1 MTKLTV
7 ILAGIVTVSGLA
19 ITDIKENYDIV
30 SNTNMVIY
38 NNKEYSNYIDDISYI
53 NRLINSFN
61 EFYNDINGCF
71 KDKNDEDIENL
82 SLFKGTMNLIDE
94 DKRKE
99 IVEYLRKKEII
110 YSCGGSCP
118 NTMVTLKSLGIETT
132 LAGGIGFD
140 ELGEMYKSR
149 LKELG
154 VRDELV
160 KNNAATGT
168 SIILVTQDRERTM
181 CTFLGANRNFD
192 QSDVNL
198 ESAKNADI
206 FYFTGYM
213 WDTES
218 QQRAIR
224 KVLDKKK
231 EYGFKVAFDIAD
243 PFAVGRYRQTFF
255 DIIKEYVDIVF
266 ANSEEARYLI
276 DNYDAYECAKSIGK
290 LCPVAIVKNGKKG
303 SYISENGNIY
313 EIPVYGTSKP
323 VDTTGA
329 GDTYAS
335 GFLYGVQKGYG
346 VEDSGKIASILAGE
360 IINQIGAQFSVE
372 KSRELKRYLEKN
384 FPTESY

>member
-1 MTKLTV
+1 MVSLFFVQESDKNWYNFLMAV
-7 ILAGIVTVSGLA
+7 YGIGNPL
-19 ITDIKENYDIV
+19 
-30 SNTNMVIY
+30 
-38 NNKEYSNYIDDISYI
+38 ID
-53 NRLINSFN
+53 LL
-61 EFYNDINGCF
+61 CF
-71 KDKNDEDIENL
+71 VNDEDIENL

-313 EIPVYGTSKP
+313 EIPVYGSSKP

-372 KSRELKRYLEKN
+372 KSRELKRYLKKS

>member
-1 MTKLTV
+1 MSITHKLTCTLFPHV
-7 ILAGIVTVSGLA
+7 FHTPVENLWKTHLKPYMVSLFFVQESDKNWYNFLMAVYGIGNPL
-19 ITDIKENYDIV
+19 
-30 SNTNMVIY
+30 
-38 NNKEYSNYIDDISYI
+38 ID
-53 NRLINSFN
+53 LL
-61 EFYNDINGCF
+61 CF
-71 KDKNDEDIENL
+71 VNDEDIENL

-149 LKELG
+149 LKELE

-335 GFLYGVQKGYG
+335 GFLYGVQKGYS

>member
-1 MTKLTV
+1 MAV
-7 ILAGIVTVSGLA
+7 YGIGNPLIDLLCFVT
-19 ITDIKENYDIV
+19 
-30 SNTNMVIY
+30 
-38 NNKEYSNYIDDISYI
+38 
-53 NRLINSFN
+53 
-61 EFYNDINGCF
+61 
-71 KDKNDEDIENL
+71 DKDIENL

-99 IVEYLRKKEII
+99 IVEYLNKKEIR

-140 ELGEMYKSR
+140 DLGKMYKSR

-154 VRDELV
+154 VNDELV
-160 KNNAATGT
+160 ENNAATGT
-168 SIILVTQDRERTM
+168 SIILVTEDRERTM
-181 CTFLGANRNFD
+181 CTFLGANRNFNKD
-192 QSDVNL
+192 DVKL
-198 ESAKNADI
+198 ESAKKADI

-213 WDTES
+213 WDTDS
-218 QQRAIR
+218 QQGAIR
-224 KVLDKKK
+224 KVLDIKKK
-231 EYGFKVAFDIAD
+231 SNFIVAFDIAD

-276 DNYDAYECAKSIGK
+276 DNYDAYECSKSIGK
-290 LCPVAIVKNGKKG
+290 LCKTAVVKNGKKG
-303 SYISENGNIY
+303 SYISHDGKIY
-313 EIPVYGTSKP
+313 EIPVYGTNRP

-329 GDTYAS
+329 GDTYAA
-335 GFLYGVQKGYG
+335 GFLYGVQKGYS

-372 KSRELKRYLEKN
+372 KSNELMKYLDEN
-384 FPTESY
+384 FK

>member
-1 MTKLTV
+1 MSITHQLTYTLFPHIFHTPV
-7 ILAGIVTVSGLA
+7 ENLWKTHLKPYMVSLFFVQESDKNWYNFLMAVYGIGNPL
-19 ITDIKENYDIV
+19 
-30 SNTNMVIY
+30 
-38 NNKEYSNYIDDISYI
+38 ID
-53 NRLINSFN
+53 LL
-61 EFYNDINGCF
+61 CF
-71 KDKNDEDIENL
+71 VNDEDIENL

-313 EIPVYGTSKP
+313 EIPVYGSSKP